1 MKAHF
6 VFSVLLFTF
15 PVYLVSS
22 SFEVVSCFC
31 ACWQPILCQ
40 QTFKK
45 KNKIYQMNAQIH
57 LEFAKLDT
65 APKSDSETC
74 SCLLVTL
81 LYIGINDS
89 FVPHINLELNF

>member
-45 KNKIYQMNAQIH
+45 KQNISNECPNPSRVCQVGHRHPN
-57 LEFAKLDT
+57 LT
-65 APKSDSETC
+65 PKPAAVS
-74 SCLLVTL
+74 
-81 LYIGINDS
+81 
-89 FVPHINLELNF
+89 